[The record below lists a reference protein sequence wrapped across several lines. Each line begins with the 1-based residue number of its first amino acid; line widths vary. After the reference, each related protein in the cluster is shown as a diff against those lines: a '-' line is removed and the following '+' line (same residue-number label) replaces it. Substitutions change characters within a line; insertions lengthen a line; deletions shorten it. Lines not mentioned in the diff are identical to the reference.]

1 MEQAEQFKTS
11 VGTLLASMVDQLST
25 ARETA
30 DQAARLL
37 AGEQIAQPMGM
48 GGGMDGGMGGG
59 MDGGMGGGMDGGMP
73 SGAEMGSDLDTDEF
87 AATDAAVGGAEAL
100 GREKR

>member
-1 MEQAEQFKTS
+1 
-11 VGTLLASMVDQLST
+11 MVDQLST

-37 AGEQIAQPMGM
+37 AGEQIAQPM
-48 GGGMDGGMGGG
+48 GMGGG